1 MIGRTVSHY
10 QILEKLG
17 KGGMGEIYKALDPRL
32 NRFVAIKVLAAGTS
46 ADPARRRRFILEAQA
61 ASGLNHPNIITI
73 YDVVLEQD
81 NEFMLMEFVAGKT
94 LQELIPKGGLRIPQV
109 LGYGVQT
116 ADALSAAHAAGIIHR
131 DLKPGNVMIT
141 DAGLVKVLDFG
152 LAKLDSSAGGLA
164 GDDTETVAAE
174 ALTVEGSIL
183 GTVSYM
189 SPEQAQGRCVDA
201 RSDIFSFGVLLY
213 EMVTGIL
220 PFSGDSPISTL
231 SSILRDEARPVA
243 ELARDVPN
251 PLQEVIARCLRKEP
265 GDRWQTMQE
274 VRMAL
279 AALKQDSDAGR
290 LHRQQLSARP
300 VRRLSATVALVVGGM
315 LAAGAVGVWWFQR
328 HAASPGAGARQ
339 AATEPG
345 RSADRSHALQGHPA
359 RTTGERPEAA
369 EQPERP
375 ERTERPDAGPRTLTP
390 ELPASPSVR
399 PGLPAP
405 FSIAIPDGS
414 PLSVTLADDIPDD
427 TPVGTPIRFTVSK
440 DVQVGGA
447 VAIPRGASVKGEIVQ
462 EGKKKFLVLGAKMM
476 MRLTTVDAA
485 DHHTL
490 NVRAT
495 PTRRADGRLWRAVD
509 LGGGKRSKGMAA
521 VAGTQYIAYVDGDQ
535 SVTVQK

>member
-1 MIGRTVSHY
+1 MVGRTVSHY

-32 NRFVAIKVLAAGTS
+32 NRFVAIKVLAAAMS

-81 NEFMLMEFVAGKT
+81 TEFMLMEFVAGKT
-94 LQELIPKGGLRIPQV
+94 LLELIPKEGLPIPQV
-109 LGYGVQT
+109 LDYGVQT

-131 DLKPGNVMIT
+131 DLKPGNIMVT

-152 LAKLDSSAGGLA
+152 LAKLDSSAGKLG
-164 GDDTETVAAE
+164 GDDAETVAAA

-183 GTVSYM
+183 GTVNYM
-189 SPEQAQGRCVDA
+189 SPEQAQGRLVDA

-213 EMVTGIL
+213 EMVSGIL

-231 SSILRDEARPVA
+231 SSILRDEPRPLGEVTS
-243 ELARDVPN
+243 RVPK

-274 VRMAL
+274 VRGAL
-279 AALKQDSDAGR
+279 AALKQESGAGL
-290 LHRQQLSARP
+290 LHPPELLARGSE
-300 VRRLSATVALVVGGM
+300 RRLRATAALVVGGM
-315 LAAGAVGVWWFQR
+315 LAAGAAGVWWFR
-328 HAASPGAGARQ
+328 HSASPTAGARQ
-339 AATEPG
+339 VATEPG
-345 RSADRSHALQGHPA
+345 GLADRSHALPGQSA
-359 RTTGERPEAA
+359 RTTAERPEAA

-375 ERTERPDAGPRTLTP
+375 ERPEAGVSTLTP
-390 ELPASPSVR
+390 AVPTSPPERPGPPAS
-399 PGLPAP
+399 
-405 FSIAIPDGS
+405 FSIAIADGS
-414 PLSVTLADDIPDD
+414 PLSVRLAEDIRDD

-447 VAIPRGASVKGEIVQ
+447 VAIPKGALVMGEIVQ
-462 EGKKKFLVLGAKMM
+462 GAKKRFLVLGAKMM

-485 DHHTL
+485 DHHSL

-509 LGGGKRSKGMAA
+509 LGSGKRSRGLVAM
-521 VAGTQYIAYVDGDQ
+521 AGTQYVAYVDGDQ
-535 SVTVQK
+535 KVALQK